1 MSRIYFHV
9 LESVCPDNNTKNI
22 FIGRLVRSLS
32 LYVSTPPQGEK
43 LLDDFSLSPTRHLHS
58 ISSITSVKT

>member
-43 LLDDFSLSPTRHLHS
+43 LLDDFSLSHPPPPFYLKHY
-58 ISSITSVKT
+58 IS